1 MARGRIAELGAGTV
15 GSGSACLPWLPTA
28 LWVTTGRSRT
38 GDARVVGDLDLDGDA
53 ARRVVDSTTARR
65 STASCV
71 VVFDNSAS
79 LGRCALAAALFWDGE
94 G

>member
-38 GDARVVGDLDLDGDA
+38 GDARVVGDA
-53 ARRVVDSTTARR
+53 ARRVVDSTTARC